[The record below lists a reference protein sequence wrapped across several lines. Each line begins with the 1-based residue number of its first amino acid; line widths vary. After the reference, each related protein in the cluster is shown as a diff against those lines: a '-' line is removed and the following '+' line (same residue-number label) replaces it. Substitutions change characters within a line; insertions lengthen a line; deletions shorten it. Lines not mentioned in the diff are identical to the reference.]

1 MPSFRSLSLVPVAL
15 LAAVPLPAA
24 GGAETDHLACLKVQD
39 LAPMDGPVPFMISS
53 ILSDSLSD
61 CRIKKVKMTSLCVR
75 VAKDAGDDPR
85 AGQSAAEAYGCY
97 KVKCADQPDGSLGVD
112 DQFGTRVVSRGKLLT
127 LCAPAELPPVIP

>member
-1 MPSFRSLSLVPVAL
+1 M
-15 LAAVPLPAA
+15 
-24 GGAETDHLACLKVQD
+24 
-39 LAPMDGPVPFMISS
+39 
-53 ILSDSLSD
+53 
-61 CRIKKVKMTSLCVR
+61 KKAKLTSLCVR